1 MRIFKNIKM
10 RRKNDILT
18 FEEVVKKWLQIKKI
32 EVKNSTFSNYQYMI
46 YKYIM
51 PKLQKKTI
59 TNLLK
64 YDFNELVDELKQKL
78 APKTVR
84 DIMCILKA
92 ILHYIEQERNCDFK
106 INKIVLPKL
115 NIENV
120 KVFSKN
126 EKVKLENYCLKQNI
140 AKELGIVICLNTG
153 LRIGEIC
160 ALKWGNIDLDKK
172 IIYVNETM
180 ERIYNE
186 KMQNTKVII
195 DKPKTQKSIRE
206 IPISKKL
213 YEVLRPLKKLYKDTD
228 FFLTGESKKYIEPR
242 NYEYIY
248 KNILKK
254 SNIKPYKFHAIR
266 HTFAT
271 DCIEVGM
278 DVKALSEILGHASV
292 NVTLNR
298 YIHSSYNM
306 KKKFLEK
313 L

>member
-1 MRIFKNIKM
+1 
-10 RRKNDILT
+10 
-18 FEEVVKKWLQIKKI
+18 
-32 EVKNSTFSNYQYMI
+32 
-46 YKYIM
+46 
-51 PKLQKKTI
+51 
-59 TNLLK
+59 
-64 YDFNELVDELKQKL
+64 
-78 APKTVR
+78 
-84 DIMCILKA
+84 MCILKA